1 MTQTDHVCPSVC
13 VCLSASAYTTP
24 PRPLPSPPTPTHKT
38 IQHLPADT
46 SQAALEAAIAG
57 LNRRPD
63 VHGIM
68 VEQPFPRH
76 LLAGR
81 QRAWAAI
88 DPAKVGVGLC
98 VCVCVCVSFFWG
110 GVVGGWVDE

>member
-1 MTQTDHVCPSVC
+1 M
-13 VCLSASAYTTP
+13 
-24 PRPLPSPPTPTHKT
+24 PTPAHPQTPKHRT
-38 IQHLPADT
+38 QQLPADT

-88 DPAKVGVGLC
+88 DPEKVCVGGEGGMLVCWGVGVGGCSSGLEMTRLS
-98 VCVCVCVSFFWG
+98 VPTRYIHAH
-110 GVVGGWVDE
+110 